1 VIRTLI
7 LFAVGATVLF
17 FFDVTITLTLGILI
31 LFAAIVSGIF
41 ATATPE
47 FLTRDSEDGRS

>member
-7 LFAVGATVLF
+7 LFVVGATVLF

-31 LFAAIVSGIF
+31 LFAAIVSGVF

-47 FLTRDSEDGRS
+47 FLARDREDVG